1 LARGNA
7 VTAGEVRQYFS
18 ALKTGGGPPQSPS
31 PELWAALSTR
41 GALGG
46 TPDRPVVTPIGE
58 HVLRELSVRSI
69 RTDPLPLLA
78 VSDELGAVQ
87 SELETVA
94 RAMEY
99 FLGELGPIVPAEALP
114 FLRISAAGLANQ
126 RTNPEELAERFRN
139 AWGMMEVLGGDPRD
153 RLLAAE
159 LLAATDVPI
168 PTVYAHLMQTVDQLR
183 ALKPKCSEP
192 VATATIL
199 HLYPK
204 PTSASRVA
212 DWQRIRG
219 SQNSP
224 EAAALLAAQGEDR
237 LQADIAYRAA
247 FAAEGSSDPDPS
259 RAAAY
264 LAVSGT
270 VSGHAIVQMQ
280 ELVKAL
286 RAIRIPSPWLTGALL
301 LSRPGLSTAETV
313 DWVQKAAEI
322 SKARHLGPTE
332 AEQLAVA
339 VAMVHGLPAG
349 RFTGAAPPIPFGGT
363 TTTDRLGVPTLVA
376 LHAWI
381 YRSILGDPEPPGTDA
396 SPSA

>member
-1 LARGNA
+1 M
-7 VTAGEVRQYFS
+7 
-18 ALKTGGGPPQSPS
+18 
-31 PELWAALSTR
+31 
-41 GALGG
+41 
-46 TPDRPVVTPIGE
+46 TPIGD
-58 HVLRELSVRSI
+58 HVLRELSVRSV

-78 VSDELGAVQ
+78 VSDELGAIQ
-87 SELETVA
+87 NELETVA
-94 RAMEY
+94 RTMEY
-99 FLGELGPIVPAEALP
+99 FLAELGPIVPAEALP

-126 RTNPEELAERFRN
+126 RTNPQELAERFRN

-168 PTVYAHLMQTVDQLR
+168 PTVYAHMMQTVDQLR
-183 ALKPKCSEP
+183 ALQPRCEEP

-199 HLYPK
+199 HLYPN
-204 PTSASRVA
+204 PTSSSRLS
-212 DWQRIRG
+212 DWVRIRS

-224 EAAALLAAQGEDR
+224 EAAALLAAQGDDR
-237 LQADIAYRAA
+237 LQADQAYRSA
-247 FAAEGSSDPDPS
+247 FAADGNSDPDPS

-270 VSGHAIVQMQ
+270 VSGHAIAQME

-286 RAIRIPSPWLTGALL
+286 RAIHIPSPWLTGALL
-301 LSRPGLSTAETV
+301 LSRPGLSTPETV
-313 DWVQKAAEI
+313 DWVLKAAEI

-339 VAMVHGLPAG
+339 VAMVHGLPSG
-349 RFTGAAPPIPFGGT
+349 RFAGAAPPILSTG
-363 TTTDRLGVPTLVA
+363 TTDRLGVPTLVA

-381 YRSILGDPEPPGTDA
+381 YRSILGDPEPSGTDA
-396 SPSA
+396 SRGG